1 MKILRLNGTDKKL
14 YALVAPLVMNPAVIR
29 QNNNYPYKTSS
40 KYMWHL
46 MVEKDEV
53 IGFIPLKPTLNG
65 YCIDNYYYKLDT
77 PEIFEKLLDD
87 VLEAGH
93 EELTATAHKC
103 DVKAFTKR
111 GFTLL
116 TELSKYSKLIKAK

>member
-87 VLEAGH
+87 VLKAGY
-93 EELTATAHKC
+93 EELSATAHKC

-111 GFTLL
+111 GFALL

>member
-46 MVEKDEV
+46 MVEKDKVTGFVNDINGNDLV
-53 IGFIPLKPTLNG
+53 I
-65 YCIDNYYYKLDT
+65 YYKKDEMVMT
-77 PEIFEKLLDD
+77 FGFQNAHFTIDD
-87 VLEAGH
+87 VESLIIH
-93 EELTATAHKC
+93 
-103 DVKAFTKR
+103 
-111 GFTLL
+111 
-116 TELSKYSKLIKAK
+116 TEKS

>member
-29 QNNNYPYKTSS
+29 QNNNYPYKTSAR
-40 KYMWHL
+40 YIGHI
-46 MVEKDEV
+46 MVEKDKV

-65 YCIDNYYYKLDT
+65 FCIDNYYYELDT
-77 PEIFEKLLDD
+77 PEIFEQLLDD
-87 VLEAGH
+87 ILDAGYK
-93 EELTATAHKC
+93 ELTATAHKC

-116 TELSKYSKLIKAK
+116 TELSKYSKLIKTK

>member
-65 YCIDNYYYKLDT
+65 YCINNYYYKLDT
-77 PEIFEKLLDD
+77 PEIFEQLLDD
-87 VLEAGH
+87 VLEAGYD
-93 EELTATAHKC
+93 ELTATAHKR
-103 DVKAFTKR
+103 DVDAFTKR
-111 GFTLL
+111 GFTVLSQ
-116 TELSKYSKLIKAK
+116 LSKYTKLIKTK

>member
-87 VLEAGH
+87 ILEAGYQ
-93 EELTATAHKC
+93 ELTATAQKC
-103 DVKAFTKR
+103 DVNAFTKR

-116 TELSKYSKLIKAK
+116 TELSKYSKLIKTK